1 MNFKRDPSNINFME
15 FVAKWSSFFCIIPWY
30 NFRKNRLIAKT
41 AFKTYAI
48 LLTLFLTSLHVA
60 LIYVQHKVLLKHI
73 KDSLKILFYLVQ
85 TNMFLFWAS
94 AGLGTAF
101 WNMPA
106 WRRFLRLSRRLE
118 IDNCLLIRKKTK
130 GSVVTNNNFIF
141 ILGNLH
147 VFFTYFIYILMWK
160 TVDFEKMAFSTYE
173 LLHHYLEFLF
183 SSIVIGIVVSI
194 KYKYGVVNETVTNLK
209 ERGRRTD
216 VLLII
221 KKTKLSF
228 LATGEI
234 VSEFNAL
241 FGWPILFVLA
251 HLTLDMLN
259 AVVDVL
265 VISKHS
271 TVRPLLIF
279 SFYKFLSKV
288 RNLLDFSFA

>member
-1 MNFKRDPSNINFME
+1 
-15 FVAKWSSFFCIIPWY
+15 
-30 NFRKNRLIAKT
+30 
-41 AFKTYAI
+41 
-48 LLTLFLTSLHVA
+48 
-60 LIYVQHKVLLKHI
+60 
-73 KDSLKILFYLVQ
+73 
-85 TNMFLFWAS
+85 
-94 AGLGTAF
+94 
-101 WNMPA
+101 
-106 WRRFLRLSRRLE
+106 
-118 IDNCLLIRKKTK
+118 
-130 GSVVTNNNFIF
+130 
-141 ILGNLH
+141 
-147 VFFTYFIYILMWK
+147 MWK

-173 LLHHYLEFLF
+173 LVHHYLEFLF

-209 ERGRRTD
+209 ERGRRTH

-265 VISKHS
+265 VISKYS
-271 TVRPLLIF
+271 TVRSLLIF